1 LQISSQVRSIDR
13 VKMASSEVERYL
25 AQFGGPGLDAATR
38 LRARLLELVPDGE
51 EGISYGMPV
60 IKVAGKAIVGWAIN
74 KAHIGYY
81 PHSSLVLDKVSGLDG
96 YKKSK
101 GALQIPFDRPLS
113 DQVLA
118 ELIGVRRAMLEI

>member
-1 LQISSQVRSIDR
+1 MRSIDR
-13 VKMASSEVERYL
+13 VQMASSEVENYL
-25 AQFGGPGLDAATR
+25 AQFQGPGLDAAEQ

-60 IKVAGKAIVGWAIN
+60 VKVAGKAVAGWAIN

-81 PHSSLVLDKVSGLDG
+81 PHSSLVLDRVSGLDD

-101 GALQIPFDRPLS
+101 GALQIPFDRPLP
-113 DQVLA
+113 DQLLA
-118 ELIGVRRAMLEI
+118 ALISVRRAMLEI

>member
-1 LQISSQVRSIDR
+1 
-13 VKMASSEVERYL
+13 MATSEVERYL
-25 AQFGGPGLDAATR
+25 AQFEGPGLAAAEQ

-60 IKVAGKAIVGWAIN
+60 IKVAGKAVAGWAIN

-81 PHSSLVLDKVSGLDG
+81 PHSSLVLGRVSGLDD

-101 GALQIPFDRPLS
+101 GALQIPFDRPLP

-118 ELIGVRRAMLEI
+118 ALIGVRRAMLEI